1 MRRVVRSLLIFAFSC
16 NMVFAANYKVLVI
29 PDNLSSKHAV
39 DSFVYE
45 DSSEY
50 FATQVIN
57 KLNLSST
64 IEAPSVSEVREKLA
78 RNPRLNIATRD
89 ALLRFKNGYNINY
102 MNLKKLAL
110 MFNTNK
116 ILLITTTA
124 DAQNYFIR
132 RTFWDFLNIPGA
144 SVIDPAIK
152 LSTYA
157 VLVDT
162 DRDVTVWEDTF
173 YKTISNCEA
182 RMVANQLGPQT
193 QQLEKIR
200 DYSKMLG
207 PQIAHYVQASIV
219 PASMLTRGNTIQ
231 YGPRDFEN
239 VLTKKYKWY
248 KHGTKDMI
256 READERYTDHLE
268 LQRARG
274 VEPLSDKCRRKKTE
288 FKNKKEELQQQ
299 WAEERRLRQEL
310 KQQQADEQSRIRQQ
324 ENHIQDIS
332 NTKPEEKTVEPNQV
346 QQQTPIKNAVE
357 QKPVKEKT
365 KPVTVQPQDK
375 NVVEIKDVKQLD
387 QQGSKKKIRKHK
399 EEPKLLNVSKDE
411 HIQPVFDTLPEP
423 KLKYHQAKPHSMP
436 EVKNTTINDI

>member
-1 MRRVVRSLLIFAFSC
+1 MRRVVRGLLIFMLSC
-16 NMVFAANYKVLVI
+16 NMAFAANYRVLVI
-29 PDNLSSKHAV
+29 PDNLSAKPV
-39 DSFVYE
+39 LDSFIYE
-45 DSSEY
+45 ESSEY
-50 FATQVIN
+50 FANQVIN
-57 KLNLSST
+57 KLNLSNT
-64 IEAPSVSEVREKLA
+64 IEAPTISEVREKMA

-102 MNLKKLAL
+102 MNLKKLAQ
-110 MFNTNK
+110 MFDTSK

-162 DRDVTVWEDTF
+162 NRDVIVWEDTF
-173 YKTISNCEA
+173 YKTISTCEA

-193 QQLEKIR
+193 QQLEKIK
-200 DYSKMLG
+200 DYSKMLA
-207 PQIAHYVQASIV
+207 PQIAHYVQASVV
-219 PASMLTRGNTIQ
+219 PASMLTRANTIQ

-274 VEPLSDKCRRKKTE
+274 VEPLSDKCRRKKLE
-288 FKNKKEELQQQ
+288 FKNKKQQR
-299 WAEERRLRQEL
+299 AEEKQLKQEL
-310 KQQQADEQSRIRQQ
+310 KQQQMNEKQQINEQ
-324 ENHIQDIS
+324 EKHIQDINNIKKDTVTTPS
-332 NTKPEEKTVEPNQV
+332 SPVQNT
-346 QQQTPIKNAVE
+346 IE
-357 QKPVKEKT
+357 QKPTPKSVVPSSSANT
-365 KPVTVQPQDK
+365 SQDK
-375 NVVEIKDVKQLD
+375 NIVEIKDAKELD
-387 QQGSKKKIRKHK
+387 QQEQKKTKKKQ
-399 EEPKLLNVSKDE
+399 EPKLLNVSKEE
-411 HIQPVFDTLPEP
+411 HIQPVLDTVPEP
-423 KLKYHQAKPHSMP
+423 KLKYYQPKSHTIP
-436 EVKNTTINDI
+436 EIKNTTINDI